1 MPLGLLV
8 LSLRKRYNCKDPPK
22 TNLSFDLFSKLSYG
36 LKSVVQVGETTM
48 KSNQTKFSSVMFI
61 KREGECGP
69 CNPAKSVLVEE
80 RIIK

>member
-1 MPLGLLV
+1 MCRWGFSSSHCEKGITVKILL
-8 LSLRKRYNCKDPPK
+8 KQII
-22 TNLSFDLFSKLSYG
+22 KLSYG